1 MTLNTWNIRNECHL
15 NIINEEKIEICKE
28 GMSSKLFLILFL
40 PHKLDKQNLW
50 IFAFP
55 PKVFQI
61 LRSIAK
67 AKQTIKVNAFSTQVI
82 CLHHILLCDVFNT
95 TTILEYFLHFHYLK
109 QARYYSDLH
118 QFENFPL
125 IIRVALLGYNPVGRS
140 ILYNTFYYVGLS

>member
-1 MTLNTWNIRNECHL
+1 
-15 NIINEEKIEICKE
+15 
-28 GMSSKLFLILFL
+28 MSSKLFLILFL

-118 QFENFPL
+118 QFEKISNHNQSG
-125 IIRVALLGYNPVGRS
+125 IRVAILCYNPVGRKMHF
-140 ILYNTFYYVGLS
+140 ITLVYHWHFDYGRVIQHLIR

>member
-1 MTLNTWNIRNECHL
+1 
-15 NIINEEKIEICKE
+15 
-28 GMSSKLFLILFL
+28 MSSKLFLILFL

-109 QARYYSDLH
+109 QAQYYSDLH
-118 QFENFPL
+118 QFEKISGHNQSGHIMLQPSWPSYTMHSIRLVYHRHFDYARVNQHL
-125 IIRVALLGYNPVGRS
+125 IR
-140 ILYNTFYYVGLS
+140 

>member
-1 MTLNTWNIRNECHL
+1 
-15 NIINEEKIEICKE
+15 
-28 GMSSKLFLILFL
+28 MSSKLFLILFL

-109 QARYYSDLH
+109 QARYYSDSH
-118 QFENFPL
+118 QFEKFPI
-125 IIRVALLGYNPVGRS
+125 IIRVWYQSGYIMLQPSWPSCILLGWYIIG
-140 ILYNTFYYVGLS
+140 ILIMQE

>member
-1 MTLNTWNIRNECHL
+1 
-15 NIINEEKIEICKE
+15 
-28 GMSSKLFLILFL
+28 MSSKLFLILFL

-109 QARYYSDLH
+109 QARYYSDLN
-118 QFENFPL
+118 QFEKISNHNQSG
-125 IIRVALLGYNPVGRS
+125 IRVAILCYKTVGRHTMHS
-140 ILYNTFYYVGLS
+140 IRLVYHRHFDYARVIQHLIR

>member
-1 MTLNTWNIRNECHL
+1 
-15 NIINEEKIEICKE
+15 
-28 GMSSKLFLILFL
+28 MSSKLFLILFL

-118 QFENFPL
+118 QFEKISNHNQSV
-125 IIRVALLGYNPVGRS
+125 IRVAILCYNPVGRQITNFIQC
-140 ILYNTFYYVGLS
+140 ILLSYAFSLCKSKSTFN